1 MTLPRL
7 RQLVIAAHTLDTAS
21 QLAEVLGL
29 GAPYI
34 DPGVAEFCL
43 ENRVYAIGDQF
54 LEVVVPAAETA
65 PAARFLKRGGEGGYM
80 AIFQTAHLAAA
91 RARADAAGIRRVWN
105 IDLEDISASHLHP
118 GDIGGAIVSLD
129 EARPPESWRW
139 AGPGWEARSTPGAL
153 TGAVLTS
160 PEPDR
165 LAARWANVLGA
176 DAHGGFVKP
185 PGPGIDIR
193 PGPEDRLTHFRIA
206 LPDPGPAAARA
217 IRLGL
222 DVVDTEVM
230 LGGVG
235 LVLGAL

>member
-7 RQLVIAAHTLDTAS
+7 RQMVIAAYSLDTAGE
-21 QLAEVLGL
+21 LAEVLGL

-34 DPGVAEFCL
+34 DPGVAEFGL

-54 LEVVVPAAETA
+54 LEVVIPTAETA
-65 PAARFLKRGGEGGYM
+65 PAARFLKRGGAGGYM
-80 AIFQTAHLAAA
+80 AIFQTADLAAA
-91 RARADAAGIRRVWN
+91 RARTDAAGIRRVWN
-105 IDLEDISASHLHP
+105 TDLDDIAASHLHP

-139 AGPGWEARSTPGAL
+139 AGPGWEARRVPGAL

-160 PEPDR
+160 PEPGR
-165 LAARWANVLGA
+165 LAARWANVIGA
-176 DAHGGFVKP
+176 DAHGSLVKL
-185 PGPGIDIR
+185 PGAGIDIR
-193 PGPEDRLTHFRIA
+193 PGPQDRLTHLRIA

-222 DVVDTEVM
+222 DVVGTEVT

-235 LVLGAL
+235 LVLEAF